1 MFRDKINIKKDNP
14 LAALYP
20 ASKAFIVALY
30 CVCIAILSTISVQG
44 YALYLIPFFISVPI
58 LFALSGIGKKFFKL
72 FKSIFIFVGFIF
84 VVQTLVIKSDEV
96 LLRFWILKVYE
107 DGLQHAILL
116 CFIILNV
123 AGILLWMFQTTEIKE
138 MTYALEKG
146 GMSYKASFVFLSTF
160 QMIEVLG
167 KSSKTIMNAQRAR
180 GVETEGNLIVRSKAF
195 FPMIVPLV
203 VGSLMNTEERVL
215 TLECKGF
222 DTQCPKTHLMEI
234 QKSGNE
240 VKAIAVFLAITIAV
254 IAWRI
259 LLWIL

>member
-1 MFRDKINIKKDNP
+1 MFREEISIKKSNP

-20 ASKAFIVALY
+20 SAKGWIVVLY
-30 CVCIAILSTISVQG
+30 CICIAILTSIRVNG
-44 YALYLIPFFISVPI
+44 YALYLMAAFLIIPV
-58 LFALSGIGKKFFKL
+58 LFVTSGIWEKFHKFFKSILL
-72 FKSIFIFVGFIF
+72 FLGLIF
-84 VVQTLVIKSDEV
+84 VVQTMVLKSEVVLFQFWFIK
-96 LLRFWILKVYE
+96 IYE
-107 DGLQHAILL
+107 AGLQHAIVL
-116 CFIILNV
+116 CFVIMNV
-123 AGILLWMFQTTEIKE
+123 AGILLWLFQTTETKE
-138 MTYALEKG
+138 MTYALEKA

-222 DTQCPKTHLMEI
+222 DTQCPKTHLLEL
-234 QKSGNE
+234 KKTGNE
-240 VKAIAVFLAITIAV
+240 TKAVAIASVITAIIMG
-254 IAWRI
+254 WRL